1 MQTKHRKLKLKLS
14 WNRIPRHRRQAYI
27 YVLFLLCAIIGN
39 DICRSMASPSE
50 EVATGNTPS
59 RVENL
64 KAKTNLLYR

>member
-1 MQTKHRKLKLKLS
+1 METKHRKTKLKLS
-14 WNRIPRHRRQAYI
+14 WNRIPRHRRQVYV
-27 YVLFLLCAIIGN
+27 YVLLLLCAIVGN
-39 DICRSMASPSE
+39 DICRSIAGPSE